1 MDDPSSS
8 EEDPEVRILRNLTW
22 IKLHFLYKQV
32 FIFFYTL
39 FTSRSVQSVRT
50 RTTQRSRTTKRIGWS
65 DVTAVTSGI
74 TGTVSA
80 LTSQSHPF
88 VFVIV
93 FAVTS
98 GTSTLASQS
107 HPLSCFHHIDLK
119 WPHCY
124 SEPTSLGRRTIGFA
138 RSVGSR
144 RRRLASGNHLKTNST
159 KWR

>member
-1 MDDPSSS
+1 MAFSWNNPLLSQSWTT
-8 EEDPEVRILRNLTW
+8 PPALRRIQRWGSWGNLTW

-50 RTTQRSRTTKRIGWS
+50 RTTQRSRTIKRIGWS

-74 TGTVSA
+74 TGTVLA
-80 LTSQSHPF
+80 LT
-88 VFVIV
+88 
-93 FAVTS
+93 
-98 GTSTLASQS
+98 SQS

-144 RRRLASGNHLKTNST
+144 RRRLASGNHLKTSST